1 VCAPAPAA
9 AADTSSIAAALRK
22 HPVYA
27 DDPAISS
34 KEVARVEREI
44 AQRDR
49 GRIKIALVTESD
61 ASRAGG
67 VAAMANAIDQRLGG
81 PGTTLVNAGSR
92 AWVVTSYADTHAAE
106 GAVQQAFDAHHR
118 LVDQVLESVDG
129 IAAVDPGPE
138 RAPSPAAPTQPP
150 AGGGGRGGGTS
161 AAAWIVPLVVV
172 GLPLAIWGGVFLR
185 RRLRARA
192 EARETFDDDLADA
205 RQALAALADDVN
217 ELDLD
222 SSIPGAD
229 PTGKEEYEQAL
240 GQYQR
245 AERLLSHEVSARRLA
260 QANRSIAEG
269 RRLMD
274 AARQSLDRASTKP

>member
-1 VCAPAPAA
+1 
-9 AADTSSIAAALRK
+9 
-22 HPVYA
+22 VYA

-34 KEVARVEREI
+34 KDVARVEREI
-44 AQRDR
+44 ARRDR

-67 VAAMANAIDQRLGG
+67 VAALANAIDQRLGG
-81 PGTTLVNAGSR
+81 PGTILVNAGSR
-92 AWVVTSYADTHAAE
+92 AWVVTSFADTHAAE

-129 IAAVDPGPE
+129 IAAVDPGPA
-138 RAPSPAAPTQPP
+138 RTPSPAAPAQPP
-150 AGGGGRGGGTS
+150 AGGGGGGSS
-161 AAAWIVPLVVV
+161 AAAWIVPLVVI

-192 EARETFDDDLADA
+192 DARETFDDDLADA
-205 RQALAALADDVN
+205 RQALAARADDVN

-229 PTGKEEYEQAL
+229 PTGKGEYEQAL
-240 GQYQR
+240 EQYQR
-245 AERLLSHEVSARRLA
+245 AERLLSHDVSPRRLA
-260 QANRSIAEG
+260 QAKASLAEG

-274 AARQSLDRASTKP
+274 AARRTLAASPSPRASPRSGSRPPAPS